1 MGKKEEREKRHM
13 KTESREGVRGRES
26 FKITKKRVLQ

>member
-1 MGKKEEREKRHM
+1 MGKKRRKEGHEDREQRGSERE
-13 KTESREGVRGRES
+13 G